1 VKHNAEAVPVLGI
14 RLARRSSELGGL
26 NAIMPERNER
36 RFLGVDPGLS
46 RTGLGLI
53 TLQQGRLAFL
63 ASQLIAPSP
72 DEPLHERLHQLY
84 ASVQKCLREWRP
96 EVMVVEN
103 VIYARNAQIALKLGH
118 ARGVLLLAA
127 AESDLPVI
135 AYAPREVKLAV
146 TGYGGAS
153 KEQMQRMVQA
163 VLAMPEAPATYD
175 VADALALAVCH
186 AHRAN
191 CK

>member
-1 VKHNAEAVPVLGI
+1 
-14 RLARRSSELGGL
+14 L

-53 TLQQGRLAFL
+53 TVQQGRLAFT
-63 ASQLIAPSP
+63 ASQLIAPSA
-72 DEPLHERLHQLY
+72 DEPLHERLHQIY
-84 ASVQKCLREWRP
+84 AGVQKCLREWHP
-96 EVMVVEN
+96 EVVVVEN

-127 AESDLPVI
+127 AESGLPVI
-135 AYAPREVKLAV
+135 EYAPREVKLAV
-146 TGYGGAS
+146 TGHGGAS

-163 VLAMPEAPATYD
+163 VLAMPEAPGTYD
-175 VADALALAVCH
+175 VADALALAICH
-186 AHRAN
+186 AHRASGPDHPL
-191 CK
+191 KFSK